1 MEFNFTPFFK
11 EYEALLTLA
20 DVTFERVKEAFPDSV
35 TCKIKCADCCHAVF
49 DIALIEAL
57 YINHHFNQTMGQNE
71 KASILEKANRADR
84 KAHRLKKKAY
94 KEINEGKEEIE
105 VLVEMAH
112 ERIRCPLLNLD
123 DGCDLYSHRP
133 ITCRFYGLP
142 TAIGGHGHTC
152 GLSGFV
158 EGKSYPTVNL
168 DKIQKKLFDISDN
181 LVKEIKS
188 RFVKMGDMLFPLS
201 MALLTEY
208 DAEYLGVGETP
219 EENGEANQDR
229 RNS

>member
-1 MEFNFTPFFK
+1 MDFDFTPFFK
-11 EYEALLTLA
+11 DHEALLTVA
-20 DVTFERVKEAFPDSV
+20 DVTFDRIKEAYPDGV
-35 TCKIKCADCCHAVF
+35 KCKIKCADCCHAVF

-57 YINHHFNQTMGQNE
+57 YINHHFNQKMGENE
-71 KASILEKANRADR
+71 KERILEKANWADR
-84 KAHRLKKKAY
+84 KAHKLKKKAY
-94 KEINEGKEEIE
+94 KEIRGGKEEIE

-112 ERIRCPLLNLD
+112 ERIRCPLLNID
-123 DGCDLYSHRP
+123 DGCDFYDYRP

-158 EGKSYPTVNL
+158 EGTSYPTVNL
-168 DKIQKKLFDISDN
+168 DKIQEKLFEISKN

-188 RFVKMGDMLFPLS
+188 RYVKMGDMLVPLS

-208 DAEYLGVGETP
+208 DEEYLGVGEKP
-219 EENGEANQDR
+219 EEKEETNKDR
-229 RNS
+229 RK